1 MERQTRSSKMHQLT
15 SLTLPYKSQNIKEQ
29 KLRKV
34 GICDLFLGQMQVLI
48 LLDTP
53 TNKVW

>member
-15 SLTLPYKSQNIKEQ
+15 SLILPYKSQNIKEQ